1 MRAHLTIVGGGL
13 GGLVA
18 GISAREAGLDVTIL
32 ESRNELGGRAR
43 TTAGAYCAN
52 WGPHVVYDDGPLWAW
67 LDQRG
72 LARPAGRAPL
82 TSRIVMRVDGGARRV
97 PPTRVVRGLL
107 RLRRLDA
114 PVDASFSEWA
124 ESQIGDPDVVRRI
137 ANFFGVV
144 TFDHDPGRL
153 SAAFVNERLRRVLQ
167 LPPAARYI
175 PGGWTT
181 LVDRLRRR
189 ARDLGVQI
197 STGTK
202 VDIVPP
208 APVVLALPLNRAREL
223 VGDRSIAWTGTRTAL
238 LDVGITRRRR
248 DPFVISDL
256 DASGWAEAY
265 TVPDQSLAPKGHHLV
280 QAQAGLRPGESLDD
294 GVARLEQL
302 LDVGY
307 DGWRQRETWR
317 RRMAVTDESGALDLP
332 GTTWR
337 DRPAVTRGDGV
348 YLVGDMVAAPG
359 ILSEVTFNSAIE
371 AVSHLLSTPR
381 LVRVA

>member
-1 MRAHLTIVGGGL
+1 ML
-13 GGLVA
+13 
-18 GISAREAGLDVTIL
+18 
-32 ESRNELGGRAR
+32 
-43 TTAGAYCAN
+43 
-52 WGPHVVYDDGPLWAW
+52 YDDGPLWAW

-82 TSRIVMRVDGGARRV
+82 TSRVVMRVDGRTRRM
-97 PPTRVVRGLL
+97 PPTAVLRGLL
-107 RLRRLDA
+107 RLRRMAA
-114 PVDASFSEWA
+114 PVDVSFIDWAAS
-124 ESQIGDPDVVRRI
+124 QLDDPDVADRI

-153 SAAFVNERLRRVLQ
+153 SAAFVNERLQRVLQ
-167 LPPAARYI
+167 FPPPARYI
-175 PGGWTT
+175 PGGWAT
-181 LVDRLRRR
+181 LVARLAQR

-208 APVVLALPLNRAREL
+208 APVILALPLSRAREL

-238 LDVGITRRRR
+238 LDVGIARRRR

-256 DASGWAEAY
+256 DAPGWAEAY
-265 TVPDQSLAPKGHHLV
+265 TVPDPSLAPKGHHLV
-280 QAQAGLRPGESLDD
+280 QAQAGLRFGESLDD
-294 GVARLEQL
+294 GVARLEEL

-359 ILSEVTFNSAIE
+359 ILSEVSFNSAVE
-371 AVSHLLSTPR
+371 AVSHLLSSPR